1 MIKYI
6 ICVYECVLM
15 TTSVFDGLPCSVFL
29 HDVGRKRLP
38 DVVSDVVVLA
48 ALGPWSRDPDGYHDV
63 FTLGCGMVTGYQ
75 RSSSMAP
82 RSFVRAILLLPEP
95 EWLLAGGRRTLT

>member
-6 ICVYECVLM
+6 ICVYEGVLM

-48 ALGPWSRDPDGYHDV
+48 ALGPWSRDPDDYHDV
-63 FTLGCGMVTGYQ
+63 FTLCCGMVT
-75 RSSSMAP
+75 SA
-82 RSFVRAILLLPEP
+82 
-95 EWLLAGGRRTLT
+95 